1 MLDVLANAT
10 ARVSHQEYEPAH
22 VADPLADL
30 LLSAAAIIVIA
41 VIAVLPIMPR
51 HSMPQRDLSH
61 GFQNSVVFQ
70 VGDRKVD
77 PFIATE
83 QGLIV
88 GRSSSRMIPVDKIFF
103 DEALPGV
110 LEEMR
115 KAKEASLSSSNQMAL
130 RRRFNLRQLQAGMA
144 RGECARSGSIQNA
157 SLQGWIVS
165 RPVATTCFVGCGEG
179 ACDFSLA

>member
-1 MLDVLANAT
+1 MLDTLASTNPL
-10 ARVSHQEYEPAH
+10 VSRQDYEPAH
-22 VADPLADL
+22 VTDPLADL

-41 VIAVLPIMPR
+41 VI

-61 GFQNSVVFQ
+61 GFQNSVVFR

-103 DEALPGV
+103 DEVLPGV

-115 KAKEASLSSSNQMAL
+115 KAKEAVVVLIEPNGFETAFQLEAIASRHGPGRMRQVRIDSECQFARMGRVASRCDDLL
-130 RRRFNLRQLQAGMA
+130 RRLRGGRL
-144 RGECARSGSIQNA
+144 
-157 SLQGWIVS
+157 
-165 RPVATTCFVGCGEG
+165 
-179 ACDFSLA
+179 